1 MTLAG
6 TTRYRPRPASW
17 SNCCSWAASVLLIC
31 AWLSS
36 PRSWT
41 TSRCS
46 ALILAWSRDPAPRLE
61 KKPATGCP
69 TALATLSADP
79 NSTPPNARSP
89 RTGAAEEFLAS
100 RVIRAS
106 ATARSTPRTR
116 RVRRLSCTESPHSG
130 RGRGHRVSAVS
141 RRRGSATGFRH
152 EYLAK
157 RVKVLHALAGS
168 QHHRIERVV
177 GQVDGHAGLLAQA
190 LVEPAKEGAATG
202 QSDAPVHD
210 ITGQFGRALVQGGLD
225 RVDDERQRLLDGAA
239 DLLSGD
245 HDGLRQPADQVPAA
259 DLGVGF
265 LGGGVRRPKRHLD
278 LFGGPLAEHQR
289 VLLLTEGDDGLVQ
302 FVAADPDRLRG
313 HDAAE

>member
-46 ALILAWSRDPAPRLE
+46 ALILAWSRDPAPTLE
-61 KKPATGCP
+61 KKPATGRP
-69 TALATLSADP
+69 TALATFSADP
-79 NSTPPNARSP
+79 NSPPPNARSP

-106 ATARSTPRTR
+106 ATARSTPTTR

-130 RGRGHRVSAVS
+130 RVPRPSCERRG

-190 LVEPAKEGAATG
+190 LVEPAKEGAATSEG
-202 QSDAPVHD
+202 DALVHD
-210 ITGQFGRALVQGGLD
+210 VTGQLGRALVQGGLD
-225 RVDDERQRLLDGAA
+225 RVDDERQRLLDGTA
-239 DLLSGD
+239 DLLGRD

-259 DLGVGF
+259 DLGVRLVGR
-265 LGGGVRRPKRHLD
+265 GVRRPKRHLD
-278 LFGGPLAEHQR
+278 LFGGSLAEHQR
-289 VLLLTEGDDGLVQ
+289 ILILAEGDDRLVK
-302 FVAADPDRLRG
+302 FVATDPDGLRG
-313 HDAAE
+313 HDS